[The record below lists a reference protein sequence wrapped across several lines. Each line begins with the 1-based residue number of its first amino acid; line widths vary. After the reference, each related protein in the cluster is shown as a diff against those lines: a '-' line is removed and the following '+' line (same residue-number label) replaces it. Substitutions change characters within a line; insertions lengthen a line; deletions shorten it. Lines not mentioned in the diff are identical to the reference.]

1 VNENTPLA
9 SVIVVCW
16 NSADVIC
23 SCLDHLLAQDY
34 PNFEIIV
41 VDDGSTDCTV
51 SLAEE
56 RLGTGKLTIVQSPL
70 NRGCPHA
77 RNLGI
82 RQATG
87 EFVAFVDGDGFA
99 TPSWLSRIVSE
110 FQRDSSIG
118 GVASTVF
125 MDANPLALNGA
136 GGTINRQGWAADLSM
151 NIPYGR
157 ARLNSEALY
166 PMGCGMA
173 IRRSAL
179 ERVGLFDDRMLN
191 YYDDVD
197 YGMRLWRAGYRVVVA
212 CDAWI
217 DHGFGHS
224 GGDSP
229 HKQLLCEQH
238 RMRVILKH
246 APLRTLPRWVTYE
259 ASALVQCA
267 WPRRELKHK
276 AIRWNLR
283 QLSSTLNARRHLRG
297 SSHVPKRLVDP
308 SWGEGF
314 PAGMPQLGRPNP
326 ADAKSYV
333 DVADPEVDQV
343 LPYGWYP
350 TDRIHGRGYRWAG
363 LQAAALIRLDES
375 ATTLRL
381 DYAPA
386 PVDLGGVDV
395 EIRRLGSG
403 SPLPPVWSTR
413 LLWQYSERVIETH
426 PVALPAGYYEMVFN
440 SDRAWSDPPSE
451 TRSLTFALASLGF
464 EHARE
469 LPPGGIMMSL
479 PSASPQ
485 LVRGWYEP
493 EAADDQTY
501 RWSGRR
507 AALLVRLPRGACAA
521 QLNYRLPPGP
531 IGGVTVAMTRLH
543 HCRASSLTRIGWL
556 DAHWHSDRIPLNL
569 GPGDYLVCFDA
580 DSTWSNWNGHDPSC
594 APENR
599 GLGIAVSTLSFDD
612 CAHAEAQS

>member
-1 VNENTPLA
+1 VNKDTPLA
-9 SVIVVCW
+9 SIIVVCW
-16 NSADVIC
+16 NSADVIG

-34 PNFEIIV
+34 PSFEIIV
-41 VDDGSTDCTV
+41 VDDGSTDRTV
-51 SLAEE
+51 DLAEE
-56 RLGTGKLTIVQSPL
+56 FLGTGKLTIVQSPL

-82 RQATG
+82 RQAAG
-87 EFVAFVDGDGFA
+87 EIVAFVDGDGFA
-99 TPSWLSRIVSE
+99 TPGWLSQMVSE
-110 FQRDSSIG
+110 FTRDSSVG

-125 MDANPLALNGA
+125 MNANPLVLNGA

-157 ARLNSEALY
+157 ARLDSEALY

-179 ERVGLFDDRMLN
+179 ERVGLFDDRMHN

-197 YGMRLWRAGYRVVVA
+197 YGIRLWRAGYRVVVA
-212 CDAWI
+212 RDAWV

-224 GGDSP
+224 GGDSS

-246 APLRTLPRWVTYE
+246 APLRTLPRWVSHE
-259 ASALVQCA
+259 ASALLHSA

-276 AIRWNLR
+276 AISWNLR
-283 QLSSTLNARRHLRG
+283 HLSSTLNARRHLRG

-308 SWGEGF
+308 SWGEQF
-314 PAGMPQLGRPNP
+314 PVGVPQLARPNP
-326 ADAKSYV
+326 AAAKSYV
-333 DVADPEVDQV
+333 DVADPDVDQQ

-350 TDRIHGRGYRWAG
+350 TDRIHGRSYRWAG

-375 ATTLRL
+375 ADTLRL
-381 DYAPA
+381 DYAPT
-386 PVDLGGVDV
+386 PGDLGGVDV
-395 EIRRLGSG
+395 EIRRLGSRA
-403 SPLPPVWSTR
+403 PLPPVWSTR
-413 LLWQYSERVIETH
+413 LLWQYSERVIENY
-426 PVALPAGYYEMVFN
+426 PVALPAGDYEVLF
-440 SDRAWSDPPSE
+440 SSERAWSDPPSE
-451 TRSLTFALASLGF
+451 TRSLTFALAKLGF

-469 LPPGGIMMSL
+469 LPLGGVMMSV

-493 EAADDQTY
+493 EGADDQTY
-501 RWSGRR
+501 RWSSRR

-521 QLNYRLPPGP
+521 HLNYRLPPGP
-531 IGGVTVAMTRLH
+531 IGGVTVSVIRLH
-543 HCRASSLTRIGWL
+543 HCRASSSTRIKWL
-556 DAHWHSDRIPLNL
+556 DGHWHSARIPLNL
-569 GPGDYLVCFDA
+569 RPGHYLVRFDA
-580 DSTWSNWNGHDPSC
+580 DGTWSNWHGHDPSC

-599 GLGIAVSTLSFDD
+599 ALGIAVSTLSFDEGTN
-612 CAHAEAQS
+612 AGAQS